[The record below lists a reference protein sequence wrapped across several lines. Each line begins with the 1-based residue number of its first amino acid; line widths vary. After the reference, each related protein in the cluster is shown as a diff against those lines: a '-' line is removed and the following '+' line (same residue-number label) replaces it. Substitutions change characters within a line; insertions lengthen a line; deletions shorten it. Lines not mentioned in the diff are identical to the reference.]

1 MLLAQTTQSGLA
13 TSSHNAFA
21 QDRELSQSE
30 AKALVQQLSGR
41 LIDTLYELRAQVEQK
56 RASASSNA
64 NADAGVQN
72 RAKDDDDVGDSDDD
86 STTKLINKAANA
98 LRPVIKEL
106 ASVVNG
112 VLPAGPSR
120 QLVKATANAVDSLMP
135 LILKYA
141 LGI

>member
-1 MLLAQTTQSGLA
+1 SGLA

-64 NADAGVQN
+64 NADAGTQN

-98 LRPVIKEL
+98 LRPIIKEL

-120 QLVKATANAVDSLMP
+120 QLVKAAANAVDSLMP

>member
-1 MLLAQTTQSGLA
+1 
-13 TSSHNAFA
+13 
-21 QDRELSQSE
+21 
-30 AKALVQQLSGR
+30 
-41 LIDTLYELRAQVEQK
+41 VEQK